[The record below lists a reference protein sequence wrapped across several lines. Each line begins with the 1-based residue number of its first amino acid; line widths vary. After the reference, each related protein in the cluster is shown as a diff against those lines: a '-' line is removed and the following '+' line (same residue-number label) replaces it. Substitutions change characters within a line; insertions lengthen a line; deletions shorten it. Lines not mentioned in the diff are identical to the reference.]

1 MASQLTL
8 FAEKEVLNYLFSGT
22 AFPTAPPANWFI
34 GLSTDAAGATAAKD
48 GGTFTEVS
56 GGSYARL
63 SVTNNATN
71 FPAAT
76 GVSGTATLATKTAAG
91 PFTFA
96 TPTGSWGTVNGFF
109 LADAVTAGNI
119 WYYCD
124 LTTPQT
130 ISSGNTVSF
139 ANGSISITLQ

>member
-1 MASQLTL
+1 MAGQLTNLAERKVLDVL
-8 FAEKEVLNYLFSGT
+8 FGGT
-22 AFPTAPPANWFI
+22 ALTAFTPMFL
-34 GLSTDAAGATAAKD
+34 GLTTDAAGVTNAKN

-63 SVTNNATN
+63 SIANTIATGTWA
-71 FPAAT
+71 AAT
-76 GVSGTATLATKTAAG
+76 GTAAALATKAMGATAVW
-91 PFTFA
+91 TFV

-109 LADAVTAGNI
+109 IADAVTAGNI
-119 WYYCD
+119 WYYDD

-139 ANGSISITLQ
+139 ANGTVTITLT